1 MRAARIRTVFYHGV
15 VSGCQGWHGN
25 CSFDISPMASGPA
38 EPGETP
44 WAMDTTGWWH
54 NAFLLLYLLQQF
66 AVENVLPS
74 ERDTLIE
81 LAVRPR
87 KGTARKGLCEI
98 LQMTGRE
105 AFLDPGHGARVRDAA
120 RSTPR

>member
-1 MRAARIRTVFYHGV
+1 
-15 VSGCQGWHGN
+15 
-25 CSFDISPMASGPA
+25 MASGPA

-120 RSTPR
+120 RSTPVKTTPQRCTGTDSAPLGETGGRTRVPPA